1 MKTLSGTFAFKLA
14 LLTAIAIVAA
24 YAFRAFATATPTPT
38 PAPQKYLLEFGT
50 KATTSETTTVYVD
63 LTSQAAFDKAL
74 CDLKAN
80 GGQYEV
86 GFKADA
92 MAAPT
97 PIGKYVPTCTTAS
110 INTDKIT
117 TSRLAQTEPAGES
130 AANDPNAVYRVYS
143 NRTADIKK
151 VLDTFISPTPSP
163 TPSR

>member
-14 LLTAIAIVAA
+14 LLTAIAIAAA
-24 YAFRAFATATPTPT
+24 YAFRAFATATPTPS
-38 PAPQKYLLEFGT
+38 PANQKYLLEFGK
-50 KATTSETTTVYVD
+50 KATDPADVVYVD

-86 GFKADA
+86 GYRKDA

-97 PIGKYVPTCTTAS
+97 PIGQYVPTCSTAS

-117 TSRLAQTEPAGES
+117 TARLAQTEPGGES

-143 NRTADIKK
+143 NSATDIKA
-151 VLDTFISPTPSP
+151 VLETFK
-163 TPSR
+163 

>member
-143 NRTADIKK
+143 N
-151 VLDTFISPTPSP
+151 
-163 TPSR
+163 

>member
-1 MKTLSGTFAFKLA
+1 MKTLSGTFVFKLA

-38 PAPQKYLLEFGT
+38 PANQKFSLEFGT

-74 CDLKAN
+74 CTLKAN

-86 GFKADA
+86 GFLASA
-92 MAAPT
+92 GAAPT
-97 PIGKYVPTCTTAS
+97 PIGQYVPTCLAAS

-117 TSRLAQTEPAGES
+117 TSRLAQTGQAEES
-130 AANDPNAVYRVYS
+130 SANDPNAVYRVYS
-143 NRTADIKK
+143 NSTTDIKN
-151 VLDTFISPTPSP
+151 VLDTFK
-163 TPSR
+163 

>member
-1 MKTLSGTFAFKLA
+1 MKTLSGTFVFKLA

-38 PAPQKYLLEFGT
+38 PANQKFSLEFGT

-80 GGQYEV
+80 GGQYDV
-86 GFKADA
+86 GFKASA
-92 MAAPT
+92 TAAAT
-97 PIGKYVPTCTTAS
+97 PVPQYVPTCTTAS

-117 TSRLAQTEPAGES
+117 TSELAKNAPAEES
-130 AANDPNAVYRVYS
+130 SAYDPNAVYRVRS
-143 NRTADIKK
+143 NSAADIKA
-151 VLDTFISPTPSP
+151 VLDTFK
-163 TPSR
+163 

>member
-1 MKTLSGTFAFKLA
+1 MKTLSGTFVFKLA

-38 PAPQKYLLEFGT
+38 PANQKFSLEFGT

-80 GGQYEV
+80 GGQYDV
-86 GFKADA
+86 GFKASA
-92 MAAPT
+92 TAAPT
-97 PIGKYVPTCTTAS
+97 PVPQYVPTCPTAS

-117 TSRLAQTEPAGES
+117 TSELAKNAPAEES
-130 AANDPNAVYRVYS
+130 SAYDPNAVYRVRS
-143 NRTADIKK
+143 NSAADIKA
-151 VLDTFISPTPSP
+151 VLDTFK
-163 TPSR
+163 